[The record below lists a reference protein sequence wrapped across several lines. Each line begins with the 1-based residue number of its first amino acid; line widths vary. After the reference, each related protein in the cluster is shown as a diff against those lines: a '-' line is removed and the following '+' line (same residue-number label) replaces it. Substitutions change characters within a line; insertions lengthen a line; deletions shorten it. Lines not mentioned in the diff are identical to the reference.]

1 MRRRVLLLRGDSGR
15 LLRLASLLLLLAAG
29 HLTGLPEKRV
39 GGLHGHTAEVG
50 DQVRTVGVASDV
62 ALRAPSR
69 VLATQRQHVAAVAAP
84 VRADVVDG
92 LEPMGDAVVDLLRVV
107 LLYNTRVYAISHLSP
122 SKTQG
127 HLRLY
132 LISIYT
138 S

>member
-1 MRRRVLLLRGDSGR
+1 MC
-15 LLRLASLLLLLAAG
+15 LAPLLLLLAARD
-29 HLTGLPEKRV
+29 LASFTEQSV

-50 DQVRTVGVASDV
+50 DEVRAIGVAGDV
-62 ALRAPSR
+62 ALSAPPR
-69 VLATQRQHVAAVAAP
+69 VLATEREHVPAMAAP
-84 VRADVVDG
+84 VRSDVVDR
-92 LEPMGDAVVDLLRVV
+92 LESVGNAVVDLLRVV

-122 SKTQG
+122 SKAQG